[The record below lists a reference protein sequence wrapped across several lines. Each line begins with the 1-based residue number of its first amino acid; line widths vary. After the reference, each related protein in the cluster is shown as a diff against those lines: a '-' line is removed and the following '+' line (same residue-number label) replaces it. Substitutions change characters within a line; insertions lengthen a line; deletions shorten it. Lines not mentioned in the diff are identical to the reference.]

1 MIQLPLLIAAAAL
14 GGIELN
20 GTAMFCNQDNLSM
33 GGFDPSRNAVVL
45 CEQNL
50 QAKKNSALSVMK
62 HELAHVLQHRLGRGE
77 VGILPDGLLTPLVR
91 ELLPQTEVMTVLMRY
106 PSREVNGELE
116 ARLASRYVP
125 SELIALG
132 VVATRAFD
140 LKLGQRLLQIQQNP
154 RSTPESFTLKNSY

>member
-1 MIQLPLLIAAAAL
+1 MLLEGPVLIQLPLLIAAAVL

-20 GTAMFCNQDNLSM
+20 ATAMFCRQDKLSM
-33 GGFDPSRNAVVL
+33 GGFDPNRNAVVL
-45 CEQNL
+45 CKQNL
-50 QAKKNSALSVMK
+50 QAKKNSALSVLK

-91 ELLPQTEVMTVLMRY
+91 ELLPEGEVMSVLMRY

-125 SELIALG
+125 SGLIAFG
-132 VVATRAFD
+132 VVATRAID
-140 LKLGQRLLQIQQNP
+140 LNMGEPQQRP
-154 RSTPESFTLKNSY
+154 REAVVRPLH

>member
-14 GGIELN
+14 GGIELS
-20 GTAMFCNQDNLSM
+20 GTAMFCEQNKLSM
-33 GGFDPSRNAVVL
+33 GGFDPAKNAVIL
-45 CEQNL
+45 CQGNL
-50 QAKKNSALSVMK
+50 KAENNSALTVMK

-77 VGILPDGLLTPLVR
+77 VGILPDALLTPLVR
-91 ELLPQTEVMTVLMRY
+91 ELLPPPEVMTVLMRY

-132 VVATRAFD
+132 VVATGA
-140 LKLGQRLLQIQQNP
+140 LGINWGEPVFQLEGYGQQTALMP
-154 RSTPESFTLKNSY
+154 LD

>member
-1 MIQLPLLIAAAAL
+1 M
-14 GGIELN
+14 
-20 GTAMFCNQDNLSM
+20 
-33 GGFDPSRNAVVL
+33 
-45 CEQNL
+45 
-50 QAKKNSALSVMK
+50 
-62 HELAHVLQHRLGRGE
+62 LQHRLGRGE

-140 LKLGQRLLQIQQNP
+140 LKLGEISMQ
-154 RSTPESFTLKNSY
+154 TPHTP